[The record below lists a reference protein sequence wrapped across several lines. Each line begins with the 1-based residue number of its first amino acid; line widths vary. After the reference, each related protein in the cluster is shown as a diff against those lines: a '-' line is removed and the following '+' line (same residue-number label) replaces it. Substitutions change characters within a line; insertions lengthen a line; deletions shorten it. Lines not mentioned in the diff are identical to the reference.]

1 MDRGLYARRYQLG
14 PSGFTLIELLVVI
27 AIIAILAVVVVLTL
41 NPAQLLAQSRD
52 ANRVS
57 DMATLASAFNLY
69 TTDQSGASSFYL
81 GNPSSTYISI
91 FDPQSSSVCNS
102 LGLPAWNASSGES
115 WACATSATYR
125 NTTSTGWVGVNF
137 NLISSGAPFG
147 NLPVDPVNQTSTG
160 LFYAY
165 NTNGSQFE
173 VTANFESSKY
183 KQNYGTNVQTSYFP
197 EVISGGT
204 PGVSALYNPTGL
216 VGYWPLNEGAG
227 AIAYDQSGSGHNGNW
242 AGSASSTNGH
252 YSTNTKVGSY
262 SGYFD
267 GTTNQVNISSGF
279 NIASSSA
286 ISEMAWVDL
295 SSAQT
300 NSAPTIMWLSG
311 TGYQA
316 QLGLTGSST
325 VWSLRPCVNGNCPTD
340 GSGNHV
346 NANQWALV
354 AFTYTGGASGTM
366 AIYLNGVLDATTT
379 AISPNTGT
387 PTSLIINWTAFS
399 TSGFFNDARVY
410 SRALSPAEMMA
421 LYTAEH

>member
-1 MDRGLYARRYQLG
+1 MLSAHKASAAVSISVSPTSTSMLANATTT
-14 PSGFTLIELLVVI
+14 FTATVLNASNTAVTWS
-27 AIIAILAVVVVLTL
+27 AIL
-41 NPAQLLAQSRD
+41 
-52 ANRVS
+52 
-57 DMATLASAFNLY
+57 
-69 TTDQSGASSFYL
+69 
-81 GNPSSTYISI
+81 GNI
-91 FDPQSSSVCNS
+91 SSSGVYTAPS
-102 LGLPAWNASSGES
+102 VLGTSTLTDTIT
-115 WACATSATYR
+115 ATSVQDNTKAATAMV
-125 NTTSTGWVGVNF
+125 TV
-137 NLISSGAPFG
+137 SS
-147 NLPVDPVNQTSTG
+147 
-160 LFYAY
+160 
-165 NTNGSQFE
+165 
-173 VTANFESSKY
+173 
-183 KQNYGTNVQTSYFP
+183 
-197 EVISGGT
+197 
-204 PGVSALYNPTGL
+204 GL
-216 VGYWPLNEGAG
+216 VGWWPLTEGTG
-227 AIAYDQSGSGHNGNW
+227 TTAYDQSGNGHNGNW

-252 YSTNTKVGSY
+252 YSTNAKVGSY

-410 SRALSPAEMMA
+410 SRALSPAEVA
-421 LYTAEH
+421 AIYDSVPPSAVLSITTSTPPTFPLYPRAPRECERSSRGRSWVRCSRSKGRETPV